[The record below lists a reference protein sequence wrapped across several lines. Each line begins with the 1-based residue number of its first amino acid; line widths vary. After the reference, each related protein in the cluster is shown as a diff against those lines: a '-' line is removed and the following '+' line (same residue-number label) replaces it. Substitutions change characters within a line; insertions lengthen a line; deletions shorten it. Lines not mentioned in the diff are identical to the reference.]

1 MKQTVHIFAKDAR
14 HFWPEITGVLAVT
27 ALFAWLY
34 PHTWTPE
41 VHTGPGMNLAQ
52 MAALVAALMPV
63 SWWILIT
70 RVMQGE
76 NLVGDQQWWI
86 TKPYEWPQLL
96 AAKVLFLA
104 VFTAL
109 PLLIAQWVLLA
120 RAGFGVFGHLP
131 GQGYDLLL
139 LGMLLVLPVVALA
152 AATSSFG
159 KLTLTAF
166 GVVVL
171 LIGVFM
177 LFAWMKTDSFSV
189 GAPDYVMDLLFLAVA
204 GAVVFAYARRRVVLM
219 RCLLA
224 AIFVAGIG
232 ASYLGYSATR
242 IGEKYPAEGWAGLPL
257 QLTLDSGRT
266 ATASVAPKWGGERRI
281 GVSVPV
287 TVTGL
292 SPHDVVNL
300 DAVRVTAQAL
310 GGKEWTSRWEGDF
323 QGHLQGGLSQE
334 TIHLFLDQKFLEQ
347 VQGEPLELH
356 LRFALTQLRAA
367 GTTEVAMA
375 GHDFAVPGLGMCA
388 PVMDFS
394 TPYATGILC
403 RAALREPAET
413 RISVRWSDD
422 GCGRSATDSGIEGGG
437 WTGGVSSEPAE
448 LNTAAVWSSHIDL
461 SNSID
466 PARTRQPGKDPRRFL
481 CPGTPL
487 LFTRYALV
495 RRAQYATTIPK
506 FVVPNWHLPAAAD

>member
-266 ATASVAPKWGGERRI
+266 ATASVAPKWGGRETHRGECSCDGHGAEPPRRCES
-281 GVSVPV
+281 GCGASDGASAGRQRVDVAVGGRFPGAFAGRSFPGDDSFVSRPKVS
-287 TVTGL
+287 G
-292 SPHDVVNL
+292 
-300 DAVRVTAQAL
+300 AGA
-310 GGKEWTSRWEGDF
+310 G
-323 QGHLQGGLSQE
+323 
-334 TIHLFLDQKFLEQ
+334 
-347 VQGEPLELH
+347 
-356 LRFALTQLRAA
+356 RAA
-367 GTTEVAMA
+367 GAASAFCADATAGCRNDGSGDGGARFRGARVRDVRAGYGFFDAVCDRHPLPGSAARAGGDADQRAM
-375 GHDFAVPGLGMCA
+375 V
-388 PVMDFS
+388 
-394 TPYATGILC
+394 
-403 RAALREPAET
+403 RRWLREE
-413 RISVRWSDD
+413 RD
-422 GCGRSATDSGIEGGG
+422 G
-437 WTGGVSSEPAE
+437 
-448 LNTAAVWSSHIDL
+448 
-461 SNSID
+461 
-466 PARTRQPGKDPRRFL
+466 
-481 CPGTPL
+481 
-487 LFTRYALV
+487 
-495 RRAQYATTIPK
+495 
-506 FVVPNWHLPAAAD
+506 